1 MPDQGRALAHEI
13 GIYYYET
20 SVFTYYGVN
29 EVFENAIR
37 AALMARRQQRFWMTN
52 LKRVQ
57 RPLFQVMKI
66 VCYLLFALMKKLLF
80 MLYFTGT
87 IQTTKASS
95 TRNCSIFKYL
105 HRKHDQFIFKPGSI
119 FGY

>member
-1 MPDQGRALAHEI
+1 MYYYFRATKKSDLVMPDQGRALAHEI
-13 GIYYYET
+13 GVYYYET

-57 RPLFQVMKI
+57 RPLFQV
-66 VCYLLFALMKKLLF
+66 
-80 MLYFTGT
+80 G
-87 IQTTKASS
+87 
-95 TRNCSIFKYL
+95 
-105 HRKHDQFIFKPGSI
+105 
-119 FGY
+119 